1 MSGCHQKRRTMAE
14 ILVVDDDLRM
24 RQLIEELLRTEG
36 FTVYSTGDGREALM
50 MLKERAFD
58 IVITDLKM
66 PHVSGLEVLAYA
78 KDINPEALVVMVTA
92 HGTVESAIEAIRKG
106 AYDYIQKPFDPDHL
120 LLLVKRALEH
130 HDLLDENRRLSAEV
144 RSYQEDDII
153 GSSQGMMSV
162 RQLIDKVAP
171 LDTTILIQGETG
183 TGKELIARLI
193 HRQSSR
199 SGNLFLPVNC
209 GALSETLLE
218 SELFGHEKGAF
229 TGAVAEKKGLF
240 ETASKGTIFLDEI
253 NATSPAMQVK
263 LLRVLQEQTIMR
275 VGAARPIPV
284 NVRIVAAS
292 NADLQKEVADSRFR
306 KDLFYR
312 LNVVVLAIP
321 SLRDRKDDI
330 PLLAYHFLNKYGKKF
345 TKEIRAFATEV
356 LEVFNAYPWPGNVR
370 ELENAV
376 ERAVIME
383 QSAMITVHSLPPDM
397 EKELHDPLSHI
408 GLMTIDEME
417 KFLIQRTLRLLDGQ
431 KNRAAEALG
440 IDVTTL
446 WRKLKKYDLE

>member
-1 MSGCHQKRRTMAE
+1 MAD

-24 RQLIEELLRTEG
+24 WQLIEELLRTEG
-36 FTVYSTGDGREALM
+36 FVVFSTGDGREALM
-50 MLKERAFD
+50 MLKERVFD

-78 KDINPEALVVMVTA
+78 KEINAESLVVMVTA

-130 HDLLDENRRLSAEV
+130 HDLIDENRRLAAEV

-153 GSSQGMMSV
+153 GSSRGMMSV

-171 LDTTILIQGETG
+171 LDTTVLIQGETG

-199 SGNLFLPVNC
+199 LGNLFLPVNC

-240 ETASKGTIFLDEI
+240 ETANKGTIFLDEI

-275 VGAARPIPV
+275 VGAAKPIPI
-284 NVRIVAAS
+284 NVRVLAAS
-292 NADLQKEVADSRFR
+292 NADLQKEVADGRFR
-306 KDLFYR
+306 KDLYYR

-345 TKEIRAFATEV
+345 TKGIRAFSPEV

-370 ELENAV
+370 ELENAI

-383 QSAMITVHSLPPDM
+383 QSPVITVQSLPPDM

-431 KNRAAEALG
+431 KTRAAEALG

>member
-1 MSGCHQKRRTMAE
+1 MAE

-36 FTVYSTGDGREALM
+36 FVVFSTGDGREAIM

-78 KDINPEALVVMVTA
+78 KEINPESLVVMVTA

-120 LLLVKRALEH
+120 LLLVKRALDH
-130 HDLLDENRRLSAEV
+130 HDLLDENRRLAAEV

-153 GSSQGMMSV
+153 GSSQGMMAV
-162 RQLIDKVAP
+162 RHLIDKVAP
-171 LDTTILIQGETG
+171 LDTTVLIQGETG

-263 LLRVLQEQTIMR
+263 LLRVLQEQMIMR
-275 VGAARPIPV
+275 VGAAKPISV
-284 NVRIVAAS
+284 NVRVLTAS
-292 NADLQKEVADSRFR
+292 NTDLQKEVADGRFR

-321 SLRDRKDDI
+321 SLRDRRDDI

-345 TKEIRAFATEV
+345 TKEIRAFSSKV

-370 ELENAV
+370 ELENAI

-383 QSAMITVHSLPPDM
+383 QSTVITAQSLPQDLG
-397 EKELHDPLSHI
+397 KELHDPLSHI
-408 GLMTIDEME
+408 GLMTIEEME

-431 KNRAAEALG
+431 KTRAAEALG
-440 IDVTTL
+440 MDVTTL
-446 WRKLKKYDLE
+446 WRKLKKYGLE

>member
-1 MSGCHQKRRTMAE
+1 MAE

>member
-1 MSGCHQKRRTMAE
+1 MAE
-14 ILVVDDDLRM
+14 VLVVDDDLRM

-36 FTVYSTGDGREALM
+36 FIVFSTGDGREALM

-78 KDINPEALVVMVTA
+78 KEINPESLVIMVTA

-130 HDLLDENRRLSAEV
+130 HDLLDENRRLAAEV
-144 RSYQEDDII
+144 RSYLEDDII
-153 GSSQGMMSV
+153 GSSRGMMSV

-209 GALSETLLE
+209 GAVSETLLE

-229 TGAVAEKKGLF
+229 TGAIAEKKGLF
-240 ETASKGTIFLDEI
+240 ETANKGTIFLDEI

-275 VGAARPIPV
+275 VGSTKPISV
-284 NVRIVAAS
+284 NVRVLAAS
-292 NADLQKEVADSRFR
+292 NKGLADEVSAGRFR

-312 LNVVVLAIP
+312 LNVIGVNIP

-330 PLLAYHFLNKYGKKF
+330 PLLAYHFLNKYGRKF
-345 TKEIRAFATEV
+345 GREIRAFSPEV
-356 LEVFNAYPWPGNVR
+356 LEVFNAYPWHGNVR
-370 ELENAV
+370 ELENAI

-383 QSAMITVHSLPPDM
+383 QSSVITVQSLPPDM
-397 EKELHDPLSHI
+397 GKELYDPLSHI

-431 KNRAAEALG
+431 KTRAAEALG

-446 WRKLKKYDLE
+446 WRKLKKYDLQ